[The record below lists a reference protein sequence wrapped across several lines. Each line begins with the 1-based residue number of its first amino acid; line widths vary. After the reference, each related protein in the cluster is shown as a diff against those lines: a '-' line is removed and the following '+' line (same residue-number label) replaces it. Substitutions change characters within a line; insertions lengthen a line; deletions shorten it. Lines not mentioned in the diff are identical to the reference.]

1 MAIKASACVIMIMKT
16 VFKKHV
22 NHKRNMFLNF
32 FYFRYYKS
40 CLEPLHARYVTN
52 EMTTGGRHRDPIVF
66 LLTNCGL
73 MHTQVVLEPCWIT
86 VTNRQ
91 KIASQYR

>member
-52 EMTTGGRHRDPIVF
+52 EMTTGGCHRDPNCVF
-66 LLTNCGL
+66 AYKLWFDAYAGGFGT
-73 MHTQVVLEPCWIT
+73 VLDYGDESSKD
-86 VTNRQ
+86 RQ
-91 KIASQYR
+91 SA